1 MLWAGNCSRWFWS
14 AWGLFNVVR
23 MKQKRWLVGLTHRFR
38 LGGRSSQ
45 AADLTLILVRADC
58 LQEKRHVSLEDRSNS
73 SVAARFEENKSPW
86 SMTHEFPTSNAQPL
100 LHDFPRA
107 RPQGIASCPQSRLRG
122 PLGGWD
128 P

>member
-23 MKQKRWLVGLTHRFR
+23 MKQKRWLVALTHRFR

-45 AADLTLILVRADC
+45 AADLTIILVRADC
-58 LQEKRHVSLEDRSNS
+58 LQEKRHVSLEDRRNS

-100 LHDFPRA
+100 LHGFPRA
-107 RPQGIASCPQSRLRG
+107 RSQGIASRRQSRLSG
-122 PLGGWD
+122 PLGGRD